1 MAHKAKEAADAV
13 IAKAEATK
21 AVAQDISN
29 KLEALFL
36 YTSTPLYTFTPS
48 TTLYPTTFGR
58 FRRQDASITATNY
71 RIPVN
76 CDDLKST
83 MTDLKNAMDYGAP
96 DYDPA
101 KATTIVSILT
111 SLDLSELTLWC
122 SSSDLSELFDA
133 KNAAK
138 DNADAV
144 VTTQTMLIS
153 AKTDELNALVL
164 LILALNQ
171 QISAAGGTIIDP
183 GTSVTPVPVDGEWQ
197 EWGQWS
203 HCDPSCS
210 CGKKIRAWVG
220 FFHDSLSSQNSK
232 ISAEEKKERSGWG
245 RVELGQLGTS

>member
-1 MAHKAKEAADAV
+1 MAQKAKEKAEAE

-21 AVAQDISN
+21 ESAKDVSN
-29 KLEALFL
+29 KLDALNMNTFI
-36 YTSTPLYTFTPS
+36 TS
-48 TTLYPTTFGR
+48 R
-58 FRRQDASITATNY
+58 FRRQDASTTAINNPT
-71 RIPVN
+71 PSN

-83 MTDLKNAMDYGAP
+83 MKDLTKAMDYRAP

-101 KATTIVSILT
+101 RAMDIVAILT
-111 SLDLSELTLWC
+111 SLDSSYLSPGC
-122 SSSDLSELFDA
+122 SSSDLSELNDA

-144 VTTQTMLIS
+144 VTTQTTLIS

-171 QISAAGGTIIDP
+171 QISAAGKTIIDP

-210 CGKKIRAWVG
+210 CGKKIRARACTAPLFGGSDCVG
-220 FFHDSLSSQNSK
+220 DPTETAPCSESSYQPSCQNT
-232 ISAEEKKERSGWG
+232 ISSGKF
-245 RVELGQLGTS
+245 

>member
-21 AVAQDISN
+21 VVAQEISN

-36 YTSTPLYTFTPS
+36 YTSTHLYTFTPS

-71 RIPVN
+71 RTPVN

-153 AKTDELNALVL
+153 AKTDELNALVW

-171 QISAAGGTIIDP
+171 QISAAGGTTISP
-183 GTSVTPVPVDGEWQ
+183 GTTASTRVSTVETEGEASTTTGTTAT
-197 EWGQWS
+197 EG
-203 HCDPSCS
+203 
-210 CGKKIRAWVG
+210 
-220 FFHDSLSSQNSK
+220 
-232 ISAEEKKERSGWG
+232 EE
-245 RVELGQLGTS
+245 

>member
-1 MAHKAKEAADAV
+1 MNTF
-13 IAKAEATK
+13 I
-21 AVAQDISN
+21 
-29 KLEALFL
+29 
-36 YTSTPLYTFTPS
+36 TS
-48 TTLYPTTFGR
+48 R
-58 FRRQDASITATNY
+58 FRRQDTSTTAINNPT
-71 RIPVN
+71 PSN

-83 MTDLKNAMDYGAP
+83 MKDLTNAMDYRAP

-101 KATTIVSILT
+101 RAMDIVAILT
-111 SLDLSELTLWC
+111 SLDSSYLSPGC
-122 SSSDLSELFDA
+122 SSSDLSELNDA

-144 VTTQTMLIS
+144 VTTQTTLIS

-203 HCDPSCS
+203 DCDPSCS
-210 CGKKIRAWVG
+210 CGKKIRARACTAPLFGGNDCIGDPTETAPCSV
-220 FFHDSLSSQNSK
+220 SSYQPSCQNTNS
-232 ISAEEKKERSGWG
+232 SGKF
-245 RVELGQLGTS
+245 

>member
-21 AVAQDISN
+21 VVAQDISN

-71 RIPVN
+71 RTPVN

-153 AKTDELNALVL
+153 AKTDELNALVW
-164 LILALNQ
+164 LILALNH
-171 QISAAGGTIIDP
+171 QISAAGGTTISP
-183 GTSVTPVPVDGEWQ
+183 GTTATEGETSTTTTESGTTASTQVSTVDTEGEASTTTIGS
-197 EWGQWS
+197 EITASTRVSTVETEGEAS
-203 HCDPSCS
+203 TTT
-210 CGKKIRAWVG
+210 GTTATEG
-220 FFHDSLSSQNSK
+220 
-232 ISAEEKKERSGWG
+232 EE
-245 RVELGQLGTS
+245 